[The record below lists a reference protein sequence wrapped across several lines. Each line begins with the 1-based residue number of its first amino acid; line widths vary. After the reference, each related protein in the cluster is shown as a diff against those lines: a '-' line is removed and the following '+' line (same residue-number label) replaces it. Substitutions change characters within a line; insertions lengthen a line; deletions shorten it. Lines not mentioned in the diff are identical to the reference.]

1 MSVTDTKNPM
11 AGKKRDNGLY
21 TTASKNPFSGEFA
34 IEARQLTLRF
44 GLTLAVDE
52 LDLKVPRGCIYGFLG
67 PNGSGKSTSIRMLTG
82 LLKPSSGTA
91 TVLGERLPGAE
102 EKLRLRIG
110 YMTQKFSL
118 YENLSVQENLDFV
131 TRIYGIGRAYARQRR
146 DELIELYEL
155 DDQRKQLA
163 GSMSGGQKQRLALAA
178 ATLHNPE
185 LLFLDEPTSAVDPEN
200 RREFWERLFDLS
212 DAGTTILVSTHYM
225 DEAERCHQLAIL
237 DKGVKRADGTPQAL
251 MNAMN
256 AWTVEVSGD
265 NLRSLKSQLKLE
277 SEVVSA
283 AQIGARLRVLI
294 HKCDSTADP
303 LLWLKQRAGDRELEM
318 VRPNLEDVFV
328 SCTGA
333 RVEQRSRHTPGNTH
347 AGDAHHVE

>member
-1 MSVTDTKNPM
+1 MSQDYAVETQ
-11 AGKKRDNGLY
+11 GL
-21 TTASKNPFSGEFA
+21 S
-34 IEARQLTLRF
+34 LRF
-44 GLTLAVDE
+44 GKTLAVDA
-52 LDLKVPRGCIYGFLG
+52 LDLKIPRASIYGFLG

-82 LLKPSSGTA
+82 LLKPSAGTA
-91 TVLGERLPGAE
+91 TVLGEHLPGAE

-118 YENLSVQENLDFV
+118 YDNLSVQENLDFV
-131 TRIYGIGRAYARQRR
+131 ARIYGIKRARAKQRR

-155 DDQRKQLA
+155 NPQRKQLA

-178 ATLHNPE
+178 ATIHAPE

-237 DKGVKRADGTPQAL
+237 DLGVKRADGTPQAL

-256 AWTVEVSGD
+256 AWTIEISGD
-265 NLRSLKSQLKLE
+265 NLRALKAKLE
-277 SEVVSA
+277 QENEVVSA

-294 HKCDSTADP
+294 HKCRNTAEP
-303 LLWLKQRAGDRELEM
+303 LLWLQQRAGGRELEM

-328 SCTGA
+328 NCTGA
-333 RVEQRSRHTPGNTH
+333 RVIKNDSHAVEHTKSIH
-347 AGDAHHVE
+347 DVE